1 MHHLV
6 SCSESAM
13 IYQFLMTQ
21 WKYPAK
27 KNEWTQQV
35 WLENE
40 LSWNKKR
47 SKSSIKDLVKKQM
60 RKVALL
66 EKKESHSKMMS
77 VNYSSLMLH

>member
-1 MHHLV
+1 
-6 SCSESAM
+6 
-13 IYQFLMTQ
+13 MTQ